1 MARKSI
7 IKSIG
12 AWLFDLF
19 DFSNLSTA
27 VLERDRIK
35 INFCDLAIDRGA
47 SIVGRN
53 LAKCE
58 FKFIN
63 TGKEKKGE
71 EWYKWNIRPNKNE
84 TAAFFKKRIAYNLIV
99 NGECLIIRNNQ
110 NDYLIADDY
119 LVSQEHANTIDY
131 FSNVIVKDYNF
142 KFDYSMNQVIFI
154 KIENEKQ
161 HELINAV
168 IAGYGNILNHAVSS
182 FNKSYLRKM
191 KVKLKATFTNDQKNE
206 EIINDIFNDKMKTF
220 MSDRDAVIPE
230 YEGAEYEDFGTTS
243 STISSNEILAI
254 RKDMFDMVANILGIP
269 QSLLEGNTTNLD
281 SDINEFITNCFQPIT
296 CEIENAINFALY
308 QKEDILK
315 GDGMQIDMNKL
326 RTIDIFKQAGNID
339 KLISSGYMSIDEV
352 RERTGLKVLN
362 EEFSSKHYITKNYAT
377 SDQMLEDKN

>member
-1 MARKSI
+1 MARRSI

-58 FKFIN
+58 FKFKN
-63 TGKEKKGE
+63 GGKETKGE

-84 TAAFFKKRIAYNLIV
+84 TASYFKKRIAYELIK

-110 NDYLIADDY
+110 NDYLIADNY
-119 LVSQEHANTIDY
+119 TLNQEHANTVNY
-131 FSNVIVKDYNF
+131 FENVIVKDYCF
-142 KFDYSMNQVIFI
+142 KYGFSINQVIFI
-154 KIENEKQ
+154 KIEDERQ
-161 HELINAV
+161 QDLINAV
-168 IAGYGNILNHAVSS
+168 VTGYGNILNHAVSS

-254 RKDMFDMVANILGIP
+254 RKDMFDMVANVLGIP
-269 QSLLEGNTTNLD
+269 QSLLEGDTTDLD
-281 SDINEFITNCFQPIT
+281 SDINEFITNCFQPIL

-308 QKEDILK
+308 QKEEILK
-315 GDGMQIDMNKL
+315 GDGMTIDIKKL

-352 RERTGLKVLN
+352 RERTDLEVLN

-377 SDQMLEDKN
+377 SDQMLEDK